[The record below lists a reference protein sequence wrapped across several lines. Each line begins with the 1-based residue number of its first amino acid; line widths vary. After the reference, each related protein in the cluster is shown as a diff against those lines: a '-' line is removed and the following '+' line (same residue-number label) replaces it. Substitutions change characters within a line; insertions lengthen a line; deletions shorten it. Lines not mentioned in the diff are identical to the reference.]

1 MRTLLF
7 QPFERY
13 SERSLVAVGL
23 LCAVSAVF
31 AGAYFDVRFD
41 GVLDLHFV
49 PGSSVKDL
57 SVDLATDFITLF
69 VFLFAAAKWVNRKTR
84 TVDILAAVLVAK
96 IPMYLPMLLNAGGR
110 ITAAGEKIV
119 EQTVERQPLSLDAL
133 SMTLLV
139 LSIILVLLFL
149 VWSVALLYNGYKT
162 AAHAKGAKA
171 IVLFIMALLLA
182 EIASKIVL
190 YYIGKTI

>member
-57 SVDLATDFITLF
+57 SVDLATGFITLF
-69 VFLFAAAKWVNRKTR
+69 VFLFA
-84 TVDILAAVLVAK
+84 DILAAVLVAK